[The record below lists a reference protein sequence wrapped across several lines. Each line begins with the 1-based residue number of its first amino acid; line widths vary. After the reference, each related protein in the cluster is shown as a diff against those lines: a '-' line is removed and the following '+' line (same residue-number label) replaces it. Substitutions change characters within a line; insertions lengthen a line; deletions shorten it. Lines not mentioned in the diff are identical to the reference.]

1 MICPTPRERDALAAE
16 FVALSFRYARLGA
29 EAYLDTLGLNH
40 AMLRDDER
48 ERLDEMIVSEM
59 RRVIPRAL
67 GDAEIGEGGHMLYTL
82 ELAIAGDEAART
94 WAREPRTA

>member
-1 MICPTPRERDALAAE
+1 MICPTPRERDTLAAE

-29 EAYLDTLGLNH
+29 DAFLDTLGLNR

-59 RRVIPRAL
+59 RRVIPQAL
-67 GDAEIGEGGHMLYTL
+67 GDSDVGQSGHMLYTL
-82 ELAIAGDEAART
+82 EIAIAGEEAARS
-94 WAREPRTA
+94 WAREPRSA